1 MSKFVTNRDV
11 AFFKGINLELIDEII
26 ETGIVFYSLIP
37 EKQNMNIYGEATD
50 KIYEP
55 GIHVNA
61 LIQHDDET
69 TDDDGMISNVY
80 QNILASFYRNTL
92 KEKDF
97 YPVQGDIIQYYHH
110 YYEVTQVVDNQLL
123 AGRIGL
129 PHSIICT
136 AQLVN
141 KSSIN
146 VRGEHYAENKNG

>member
-11 AFFKGINLELIDEII
+11 AFFKGINLELIDDIV
-26 ETGIVFYSLIP
+26 ETGIIFYSLIP
-37 EKQNMNIYGEATD
+37 EKQNVNIYGEATD

-61 LIQHDDET
+61 LIQHDDEM
-69 TDDDGMISNVY
+69 TDDDGLISNVY
-80 QNILASFYRNTL
+80 QNIIAAFYRNTL

-97 YPVQGDIIQYYHH
+97 YPERGDIIKYYFH
-110 YYEVTQVVDNQLL
+110 YYEITQVVDNQLL
-123 AGRIGL
+123 AGRVGL

-146 VRGEHYAENKNG
+146 VRQEF